1 MMTNNHGDYYDHDN
15 HNDHLNFLNHDILMT
30 LVTMMATRYRADR
43 AAKINRGVKRKVDR
57 GGKRMV
63 NREQKMHW
71 TERWASAVDRSHGRG
86 RGWRGQHEE
95 PELDLF

>member
-1 MMTNNHGDYYDHDN
+1 
-15 HNDHLNFLNHDILMT
+15 
-30 LVTMMATRYRADR
+30 
-43 AAKINRGVKRKVDR
+43 
-57 GGKRMV
+57 MV

-71 TERWASAVDRSHGRG
+71 TERWATAVDRSHGRG